1 MISEIQSSFDYN
13 GQTYNVEWYTVTDKN
28 NIPNLGWKQ
37 IYAVGD
43 LDGLVPLVTNAG
55 STKPYNLPGGSV
67 EPGETLDQ
75 TLRREMVEEC
85 NMEVLSWEPLGYQVV
100 TEPDG
105 TVVPQFR
112 AYAKLRKIGEFVKDP
127 GGHVIGNTPFPLD
140 QVNEKIDYG
149 DVGERLIE
157 LARPHFSS

>member
-1 MISEIQSSFDYN
+1 MQPDIKSSF
-13 GQTYNVEWYTVTDKN
+13 TYEGVNYGVEWYTVISKKD
-28 NIPNLGWKQ
+28 IPNLGWKQ

-43 LDGLVPLVTNAG
+43 LDGLVPLVTN
-55 STKPYNLPGGSV
+55 SKRQLKYNLPGGSV
-67 EPGETLDQ
+67 EPGESLEETLK
-75 TLRREMVEEC
+75 RELVEEC
-85 NMEVLSWEPLGYQVV
+85 NMEVISWEPLGYQVV

-105 TVVPQFR
+105 TKVPQFR